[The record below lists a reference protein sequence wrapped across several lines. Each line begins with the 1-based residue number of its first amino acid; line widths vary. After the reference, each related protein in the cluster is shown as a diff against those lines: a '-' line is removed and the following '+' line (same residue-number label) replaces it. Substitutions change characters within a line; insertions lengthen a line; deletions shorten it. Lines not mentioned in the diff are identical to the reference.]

1 MFSKKIIFLE
11 CDLGGRDA
19 KIYLTLSK
27 FLENKISNAK
37 VYLISRIN
45 IKFFITNFKN
55 SIFILTPQKINRY
68 KTHKSNLFYILET
81 EGFLNKELYHLTY
94 QRKNLQNIKKIFVW
108 NNLTKKNLVTEY
120 KVNKENVS
128 VIGPFRLV
136 YLSILKKNTN
146 KFTIGVLCRNVG
158 LSNFKNISKIKFI
171 YDYIQ
176 LEKKNKVLGLKEHW
190 SFEEIIGNNIKSVE
204 NIIKVL
210 DCYNDKKI
218 NINIRPHPNEN
229 LKDYIFLE
237 NKYTNVKIDRSE
249 NFYDWI
255 ENVDIVFTPS
265 SSTNIDLILSN
276 IPLIDLKGNY
286 KKETF
291 LNLHKQLS
299 YKVDFNNIKLTIK
312 DLKKIRV
319 SKNNKLFD
327 QFKKKYLN
335 DCNIDFSHMVES
347 LKKESSNLP
356 SQYYWKL
363 IIYDFY
369 NNFRYLLA
377 CLYKREKIDF
387 NYNFSYVFKKY
398 SINQK
403 LLNKFNTVKFKFY

>member
-1 MFSKKIIFLE
+1 MFYKKIIFLE

-27 FLENKISNAK
+27 FLENKISHAK

-120 KVNKENVS
+120 KVSKENVS

-136 YLSILKKNTN
+136 YLSILKKNIN
-146 KFTIGVLCRNVG
+146 KFTVGVLCRNVG

-190 SFEEIIGNNIKSVE
+190 SFQEIIENNIKSVE
-204 NIIKVL
+204 NIIKIL
-210 DCYNDKKI
+210 DYYNDKKI

-229 LKDYIFLE
+229 FKDYIFLE

-299 YKVDFNNIKLTIK
+299 HKVDFNNIKLTIK
-312 DLKKIRV
+312 DLKKIRA

-335 DCNIDFSHMVES
+335 NCNIDFSHMVES

-356 SQYYWKL
+356 SQHYWKL